1 MTDLI
6 LHPGTVV
13 VGNLLEEWSYDRCDH
28 VPLDI
33 LNTVASI
40 DVDWTAVVGPTGSA
54 SLVVI
59 TKTREAVTLESLPAG
74 ADCWGIK
81 DADGRLLWAQRFSSP
96 TDGSEGFTLHCSPLA
111 H

>member
-59 TKTREAVTLESLPAG
+59 TIVAIKVASAHDVPAG
-74 ADCWGIK
+74 SDVDVGVRAVAEEASVG
-81 DADGRLLWAQRFSSP
+81 
-96 TDGSEGFTLHCSPLA
+96 
-111 H
+111 